1 MKTSEPI
8 FGCADC
14 YEERSYFADELAW
27 YKGQLFCE
35 DCWSERLYNAEEDAG
50 LPAFEDLEPFVP
62 EYEKEIKAL
71 RAKLEAAMNPYLWRN
86 EPPTREGEFFYNG
99 KTPDRSVDIAAIVH
113 VVMNEELH
121 ALTAF
126 LLIPPYWRGD
136 KNRACAKLHFGTLDE
151 WEGQWAGPEFGLC
164 SIEHANRA
172 R

>member
-1 MKTSEPI
+1 LRKK
-8 FGCADC
+8 C
-14 YEERSYFADELAW
+14 DEL
-27 YKGQLFCE
+27 Q
-35 DCWSERLYNAEEDAG
+35 SELEAERM
-50 LPAFEDLEPFVP
+50 
-62 EYEKEIKAL
+62 EYEAYRETSIVEAEHL
-71 RAKLEAAMNPYLWRN
+71 RAELEKLKRQWAEDDRDITALEDENNRLRAELDNAMKPYLWRN
-86 EPPTREGEFFYNG
+86 EPPEQEGEFFYSG
-99 KTPDRSVDIAAIVH
+99 KTPDGKETIVAIVH